1 MIETFILRLL
11 ISIAVIFSLAL
22 TIMLAM
28 SFGMWI
34 SVPWMLLI
42 IPYGRENF
50 LFDNHYT
57 LVVWLMALLILY
69 LIIQLYYYGIT

>member
-11 ISIAVIFSLAL
+11 ISIAIIFSLAL

-34 SVPWMLLI
+34 SVP
-42 IPYGRENF
+42 
-50 LFDNHYT
+50 
-57 LVVWLMALLILY
+57 
-69 LIIQLYYYGIT
+69 

>member
-1 MIETFILRLL
+1 MIQTFLLRVL

-34 SVPWMLLI
+34 SVP
-42 IPYGRENF
+42 
-50 LFDNHYT
+50 
-57 LVVWLMALLILY
+57 
-69 LIIQLYYYGIT
+69 

>member
-11 ISIAVIFSLAL
+11 ISIAIIFSLAL

-34 SVPWMLLI
+34 SSP
-42 IPYGRENF
+42 
-50 LFDNHYT
+50 
-57 LVVWLMALLILY
+57 
-69 LIIQLYYYGIT
+69 